1 MRHVIVVSLLSVAGC
16 ATGGKPQPV
25 AHVAPYESGPAAVPE
40 SRDLY
45 PHESQAELRGTSER
59 EPAGAKR

>member
-1 MRHVIVVSLLSVAGC
+1 MRHVIVVSLFAVAGC

-25 AHVAPYESGPAAVPE
+25 AHVAPYASRPAAVPE

-45 PHESQAELRGTSER
+45 PTRKSG
-59 EPAGAKR
+59 